1 MSVEE
6 YKLLME
12 RSTMYLEEAR
22 EALDKGRYDISVF
35 LAEQGLQ
42 LFLKAQLLRVLGD
55 YRSPESGTLEWF
67 RCRPRVPHVLRWA
80 GYGGSPALAQPE
92 HTRHAGGQQF

>member
-67 RCRPRVPHVLRWA
+67 RVPPSGSSRSPLGGLRRFARPRAARA
-80 GYGGSPALAQPE
+80 Y
-92 HTRHAGGQQF
+92 

>member
-1 MSVEE
+1 VEE

-22 EALDKGRYDISVF
+22 ETLDKSRCDISVS

-55 YRSPESGTLEWF
+55 Y
-67 RCRPRVPHVLRWA
+67 PRTHSVR
-80 GYGGSPALAQPE
+80 GS
-92 HTRHAGGQQF
+92 